1 MNTPHKNQNNRLD
14 GGQKVSVITTIKK
27 IIREYPGG
35 LGIVKELIQN
45 ADDAEARTVQIT
57 LDWRN
62 HHIDDLPEPNMEE
75 FLQPA
80 LLIFND
86 AAFKEKDFIAIENI
100 NEGSKQNDLTKAGR
114 FGQGFNSVYHLTDY
128 PSFASLDR
136 IKFFDP
142 HSSVFPQGGG
152 GWWFEN
158 SEIQEFLKVYKS
170 GLPQGYSLENST
182 VFRLPLRVKSQRNAN
197 SISNTIFDRDTI
209 QNFRDEL
216 LNISEE
222 ILLFLKSVD
231 EIRVCEIVDREVCEL
246 LRVTTKNKQEVFA
259 ERHKLT
265 SLLQS
270 HASSSLSV
278 AYLQEIETRNQERT
292 FTSLWRVC
300 NVIRYEEQEIQRG
313 IALMAESGE
322 KAVPWGGVAA
332 KIKTSQT
339 IINTDFFEGKAYCFL
354 PLNFATGLPIHIHGF
369 FDLDS
374 ARTDLTRKIDFSDPK
389 RNIRADWNLLL
400 VKHVLSHA
408 YANLIKSLVEDVGEQ
423 DPQRFYRFFPV
434 SSSNPTLKDLPKFV
448 IEQLQSHRVM
458 RSAIAHPAMNEGQ
471 RQVVDSHWVKPTAI
485 KVLPEGWD
493 NLLEPLRLEKIDLPD
508 PPLPSEIEKV
518 FKDSGKPLAT
528 FQPSDLRSQLQTK
541 QPLGMPLEKA
551 PRACLRK
558 KEWVIGLLKYCLS
571 DRQRDVNG
579 LPLAILADGTLQ
591 SFDYSTTGFI
601 YITPPDAYEILQEQ
615 IFADFPEWFLDD
627 ELLTQVR
634 DIEKSN
640 GITLLM
646 PVEVAKRL
654 KALLTPDGSTPV
666 GWQPDS
672 QAIPNASWL
681 ALVYQYLADLKNF
694 PTEFK
699 QIPLVPCRDGLLYA
713 GANDATPLWYGTK
726 FSREI
731 LEMLEYFG
739 VRLFA
744 AQGELQNAI
753 ATFRGRY
760 PHPMI
765 DMLSVPKVIDKL
777 AGLLRLPVYSRE
789 VYEKLVDYL
798 CSDRTWLYGDG
809 RNDEG
814 RKTKLRQLPIYP
826 TISGEL
832 TDINDRVFV
841 PTGYKLP
848 KIAGKLKLLRL
859 GASETNQDWKILY
872 DYLKVKPLNHAT
884 MLRYLLRDYGNLS
897 NVEQIEALEWI
908 KNYLHLAEGEA
919 KRGDPSSDLKK
930 EVREA
935 RLIRCIDGQLRA
947 ANTIYHPKAHE
958 TVRQILGERTYSP
971 DMEVYKNQDE
981 WFDFFH
987 ELRMQTILNA
997 RDLLA
1002 YVDAQIQKAKSGLT
1016 QEITDSLLNIFSHLA
1031 RNWEVLSKK
1040 EAFIQLAEELNKR
1053 AWLPPELS
1061 PEKLKR
1067 FVGYEIP
1074 QNKLYRSNEIYLTN
1088 LGYGYLLASQKPLL
1102 TIKGSIPKGFL
1113 ASAFG
1118 FYYPDAALVV
1128 NHFKKLIDLW
1138 NVGNGNGIN
1147 NDDFEQS
1154 IKSIYRYFYTQF
1166 CIGKDRDVKRQQWLR
1181 DQLND
1186 YKCLWDY
1193 GSFWLPKHM
1202 FQCKLP
1208 YFGKRRRSFLVS
1220 PPEFCQ
1226 VYELLGQKKFP
1237 EIGDYVDFMA
1247 ELAYDC
1253 KGNALSEVDA
1263 KCAYEVLQ
1271 LLTQEL
1277 EKEKLSA
1284 SDYDLLLLTEDNLLL
1299 PPAQILIPDAPWR
1312 IEAVRDRNAI
1322 KILHPQVPHSL
1333 AITLGSRSL
1342 AKDVDEVTKEINPS
1356 DDQEANKICGKWQSL
1371 MRSPEFIMGL
1381 RRLILDQHG
1390 NVQVDLDW
1398 LSKVSVQAA
1407 AKISTNLML
1416 DQVCIASGVEGS
1428 YYFDPHKFA
1437 FYLSQ
1442 DSDDLMQHHLTESLN
1457 HHLQNLKLSDTSRL
1471 LTILNKRTSEIEKLL
1486 DRLKVK
1492 PLPLS
1497 PTLELPDV
1505 QETAEFDDI
1514 FGDDPLEDLENI
1526 EPQETVTESINE
1538 TTDIPKSDP
1547 PPSDTPAKSTVP
1559 KPIPSNK
1566 NNPAPNPIPVIPI
1579 IKPAKPPVST
1589 IRPRSILDVKSPSQG
1604 NVENTAQTSEVS
1616 LVAKS
1621 STTERMPST
1630 SQSRTTRSRSGG
1642 RVKLR
1647 SLAKRITPSQ
1657 QYRNGVRVRSGLE
1670 VDPQK
1675 SVEELPESE
1684 AQKIDAA
1691 GMDKVMK
1698 YEGDHE
1704 REPKDM
1710 NEDSPNHPGYDV
1722 KSINSKTGEVRYIE
1736 VKSLRNT
1743 WDKRGVCMSLKQFKK
1758 GHEKQDD
1765 FWLYVVERAETDEAR
1780 VITIQNPV
1788 GLVGEFYYDDSWRQ
1802 LADNETSEVK

>member
-1 MNTPHKNQNNRLD
+1 MNTPHQNQNNRLG
-14 GGQKVSVITTIKK
+14 GGQTVSLISTIKRL
-27 IIREYPGG
+27 IRAYTGG

-62 HHIDDLPEPNMEE
+62 HHIDDLPEPNMEQ

-86 AAFKEKDFIAIENI
+86 AAFKEKDFDAIQKI
-100 NEGSKQNDLTKAGR
+100 GEGSKQTDLTKAGR
-114 FGQGFNSVYHLTDY
+114 FGLGFNSVYHLTDY

-142 HSSVFPQGGG
+142 HTTVFPRGGE
-152 GWWFEN
+152 GWLLADR
-158 SEIQEFLKVYKS
+158 EIQDFLKLYES
-170 GLPQGYSLENST
+170 GLPQGYALANST
-182 VFRLPLRVKSQRNAN
+182 VFRLPLRVQPQRNAN

-216 LNISEE
+216 LNISED

-246 LRVTTKNKQEVFA
+246 LRVTTKNKQQVFA

-270 HASSSLSV
+270 GSSSSLSIS
-278 AYLQEIETRNQERT
+278 YLQEIETQNQEET
-292 FTSLWRVC
+292 FTSTWRVC
-300 NVIRYEEQEIQRG
+300 NVIRSDEQEIQSG
-313 IALMAESGE
+313 IALMAKCEE
-322 KAVPWGGVAA
+322 KAVPWAGVAA
-332 KIKTSQT
+332 KIKTSQANVKADS
-339 IINTDFFEGKAYCFL
+339 IEGKAYCFL
-354 PLNFATGLPIHIHGF
+354 PLNFATGLPVHVHGF
-369 FDLDS
+369 FDLDE
-374 ARTDLTRKIDFSDPK
+374 ARTDLTRKADHLDQK
-389 RNIRADWNLLL
+389 RNVRAEWNLLL

-423 DPQRFYRFFPV
+423 DPQRFYTFFPI

-448 IEQLQSHRVM
+448 IEQIQSHRVM
-458 RSAIAHPAMNEGQ
+458 RSAIAHPAMNESQ
-471 RQVVDSHWVKPTAI
+471 RQVVDSHWVKPKTI
-485 KVLPEGWD
+485 KVLPKGWD
-493 NLLEPLRLEKIDLPD
+493 DLLEPLRLEKIDLPD
-508 PPLPSEIEKV
+508 PPLPLAIESV
-518 FKDSGKPLAT
+518 FKDAAKPLAT
-528 FQPSDLRSQLQTK
+528 FQPSDMRSQLQTRH
-541 QPLGMPLEKA
+541 PLGMPLDQA

-571 DRQRDVNG
+571 DRTRDVHG

-591 SFDYSTTGFI
+591 SFGYSTAGFI
-601 YITPPDAYEILQEQ
+601 YITPPDDYEILQEQ
-615 IFADFPEWFLDD
+615 IFVDFPEWFLDD
-627 ELLTQVR
+627 ELVTQVR

-640 GITLLM
+640 GITSFM

-654 KALLTPDGSTPV
+654 KALLSPDGSNPV
-666 GWQPDS
+666 EWQPDG
-672 QAIPNASWL
+672 QAIPSTDWL
-681 ALVYQYLADLKNF
+681 ALVYQYLADLKIF
-694 PTEFK
+694 PLEFK
-699 QIPLVPCRDGLLYA
+699 QIPLVPCRDGLLYV

-753 ATFRGRY
+753 ATFRSRH
-760 PHPMI
+760 PHQMI

-777 AGLLRLPVYSRE
+777 AGLPKLPVYIRE
-789 VYEKLVDYL
+789 VYERLVDYL

-809 RNDEG
+809 KNDEG
-814 RKTKLRQLPIYP
+814 RKTKLRQLTIYP
-826 TISGEL
+826 TISREL
-832 TDINDRVFV
+832 TDINERVFV

-848 KIAGKLKLLRL
+848 KIAGKLQLLRL

-884 MLRYLLRDYGNLS
+884 MLRYLLRDYINLS

-919 KRGDPSSDLKK
+919 KSGDPSSDLKK

-947 ANTIYHPKAHE
+947 ANIIYHPKVYDA
-958 TVRQILGERTYSP
+958 VRKILRERAYSP

-981 WFDFFH
+981 WFDFFQ
-987 ELRMQTILNA
+987 ELRMQTA
-997 RDLLA
+997 PSATDLQN
-1002 YVDAQIQKAKSGLT
+1002 YVDGQIQKAKFGLT
-1016 QEITDSLLNIFSHLA
+1016 PEISRSLQDIFSYLEK
-1031 RNWEVLSKK
+1031 NWETLSKYKLFNDLANVLKQK
-1040 EAFIQLAEELNKR
+1040 E
-1053 AWLPPELS
+1053 WLPAECNQEL
-1061 PEKLKR
+1061 LKR
-1067 FVGYEIP
+1067 LIGFKIP
-1074 QNKLYRSNEIYLTN
+1074 VNKLYRSNEVCFGNYGN
-1088 LGYGYLLASQKPLL
+1088 LVASQKPLIL
-1102 TIKGSIPKGFL
+1102 VGRLPSKDFQ
-1113 ASAFG
+1113 SAFG
-1118 FYYPDAALVV
+1118 FSYPDKHSVV
-1128 NHFKKLIDLW
+1128 AHFKLLINLW
-1138 NVGNGNGIN
+1138 NTSDGNGID
-1147 NDDFEQS
+1147 NDAFHKAIE
-1154 IKSIYRYFYTQF
+1154 SIYYYLYNSFCNSKDLKEREWLQDQF
-1166 CIGKDRDVKRQQWLR
+1166 REL
-1181 DQLND
+1181 
-1186 YKCLWDY
+1186 KCLWDY
-1193 GSFWLPKHM
+1193 AEGKFWLPNHT
-1202 FQCKLP
+1202 FQNKVP
-1208 YFGKRRRSFLVS
+1208 YFGKRRGKLLILQPQIS
-1220 PPEFCQ
+1220 Q

-1237 EIGDYVDFMA
+1237 EIDDYVDFMA
-1247 ELAYDC
+1247 ELADDC

-1299 PPAQILIPDAPWR
+1299 PPDQILIPDAPWR

-1342 AKDVDEVTKEINPS
+1342 AKDVNEVTKEINPS
-1356 DDQEANKICGKWQSL
+1356 DDQEANKICEKWQSL

-1381 RRLILDQHG
+1381 KRLILDQYG

-1416 DQVCIASGVEGS
+1416 DQDCIASGVEGS
-1428 YYFDPHKFA
+1428 YYFEQHKLV

-1442 DSDDLMQHHLTESLN
+1442 DSEDLMQDRLTESLN
-1457 HHLQNLKLSDTSRL
+1457 QHLQNLKLSDTKRL
-1471 LTILNKRTSEIEKLL
+1471 FMILNSKASEIEKFL

-1492 PLPLS
+1492 PLPPSLI
-1497 PTLELPDV
+1497 LELPDV
-1505 QETAEFDDI
+1505 QETAESDDI
-1514 FGDDPLEDLENI
+1514 FGDDSLGDLENI
-1526 EPQETVTESINE
+1526 EPEEAVTESINE

-1566 NNPAPNPIPVIPI
+1566 NNPVPTPVPVSPI
-1579 IKPAKPPVST
+1579 IKPAQPPAST
-1589 IRPRSILDVKSPSQG
+1589 TRPRSILDVKSPSQG

-1616 LVAKS
+1616 SVAES
-1621 STTERMPST
+1621 STAERMPSMLP
-1630 SQSRTTRSRSGG
+1630 SRTARSRSGG
-1642 RVKLR
+1642 RAKLR

-1670 VDPQK
+1670 IEPQK
-1675 SVEELPESE
+1675 SVEDIPESE
-1684 AQKIDAA
+1684 ARKIDTA
-1691 GMDKVMK
+1691 GMAKVMD
-1698 YEGDHE
+1698 YERQHGRD
-1704 REPKDM
+1704 PKDM
-1710 NEDSPNHPGYDV
+1710 NEVAPNHPGYDV
-1722 KSINSKTGEVRYIE
+1722 ESIDRQTGKVRYIE
-1736 VKSLRNT
+1736 VKSLRNKWT
-1743 WDKRGVCMSLKQFKK
+1743 KRGVCMSSRQFEE
-1758 GHEKQDD
+1758 GNIRQDD
-1765 FWLYVVERAETDEAR
+1765 FWLYVVEEAETDAAK

-1788 GLVGEFYYDDSWRQ
+1788 GWVGEFYYDDSWRQ
-1802 LADNETSEVK
+1802 LANDDTDKQTN